1 MKLRVILIA
10 LLFLAPLTPS
20 ISATPPKAGAI
31 CSKAGVTKNSD
42 GKKYTCVKS
51 GKKLVWNKGIQI
63 KSAATNKISN
73 SPSPTPSPL
82 PGMQTQ
88 NSNDVRNII
97 IRYHRP
103 SGDYAGWN
111 IWIWR
116 NSDDN
121 SKDSPIS
128 SSGINFE
135 GVDSFGAG
143 VSLTVTGMRDFK
155 DIGFILRQGDW
166 ITRDIGKDRFIT
178 NFDSRGFAEIWL
190 IQGDENVYTSKPNTT
205 SKPSPT
211 PSAMSTPSPTPTPAT
226 PKTRA
231 DIAYEAMLTLYAAQS
246 DYKIPIKY
254 VLAEKVN
261 KSFLELIRLATEEA
275 AKTFQ
280 KYYKPVGELPLIMG
294 DQEDVDWAVSTL
306 RKYGHE
312 LDEWGKSNYKRG
324 YGTAH
329 KTSQSILLFY
339 TGDQKVTLDPNKN
352 CIFCLLSYGAHEYM
366 HVVTIGILGKSSTFG
381 EVIPRWAYEG
391 SAQFFG
397 YFVAEQMPQKGELN
411 EWMRKQGFKNF
422 QASSRLADVRDYSPV
437 LHSLSS
443 QQLYETFTSPN
454 IDRGDCPQTYC
465 YTAGQFLIE
474 LLIADHGIEKY
485 VSWLKTS
492 AESPWRTAFEKTFGY
507 NFNQWLAEIGIPYV
521 MQEAQKV
528 YPEQSTHPDYNKA
541 ITYKKN

>member
-211 PSAMSTPSPTPTPAT
+211 PSDSFPSPAGLRNSARDRRFPDSSRRGRLHSSRQPFLLLAGPPFGRPYGARRRYCPAVRHQHGQPDGLPLSHHGSALAKDAGSRSRLGRRHLRLLGGRRPGTPRCFCHRPLAPLAT
-226 PKTRA
+226 PR
-231 DIAYEAMLTLYAAQS
+231 LPPRPPGRHRPHLY
-246 DYKIPIKY
+246 
-254 VLAEKVN
+254 
-261 KSFLELIRLATEEA
+261 RH
-275 AKTFQ
+275 
-280 KYYKPVGELPLIMG
+280 
-294 DQEDVDWAVSTL
+294 AV
-306 RKYGHE
+306 
-312 LDEWGKSNYKRG
+312 
-324 YGTAH
+324 
-329 KTSQSILLFY
+329 
-339 TGDQKVTLDPNKN
+339 
-352 CIFCLLSYGAHEYM
+352 CLQNLCR
-366 HVVTIGILGKSSTFG
+366 
-381 EVIPRWAYEG
+381 P
-391 SAQFFG
+391 
-397 YFVAEQMPQKGELN
+397 
-411 EWMRKQGFKNF
+411 
-422 QASSRLADVRDYSPV
+422 
-437 LHSLSS
+437 
-443 QQLYETFTSPN
+443 
-454 IDRGDCPQTYC
+454 GDCPSPHASRRLCLRRQDPPTRPSAHRPGRHPAGRC
-465 YTAGQFLIE
+465 RGLDSQGLRPDPGRSSRAHFPHRIPLPAPRLRQASFLSRKGGSGRIFLGHLSHGPLQRHRLTA
-474 LLIADHGIEKY
+474 K
-485 VSWLKTS
+485 
-492 AESPWRTAFEKTFGY
+492 FGKC
-507 NFNQWLAEIGIPYV
+507 G
-521 MQEAQKV
+521 
-528 YPEQSTHPDYNKA
+528 
-541 ITYKKN
+541 